1 MLQVL
6 LGFCTDLSITVYNIN
21 PSSLIKDPGCD
32 FSLAQFFDTTPN
44 LIPFSKMC
52 YDIFYK

>member
-6 LGFCTDLSITVYNIN
+6 LDFHTNLSITVYNID
-21 PSSLIKDPGCD
+21 SSFLIKDPGCD
-32 FSLAQFFDTTPN
+32 IFLAQFFDTTLN

-52 YDIFYK
+52 YGIFYK